1 MVIRL
6 YKKNIINNNN
16 NNVNAKYPNIIK
28 LLWEEILI
36 NKKYKM

>member
-6 YKKNIINNNN
+6 HKKNINNNNN
-16 NNVNAKYPNIIK
+16 NNVNAKYPNIIT

-36 NKKYKM
+36 NKRYKM

>member
-6 YKKNIINNNN
+6 HKKNINNNNN

-28 LLWEEILI
+28 ILWEEILI

>member
-6 YKKNIINNNN
+6 YKKNINNN